1 MPTSEKRLIRIMKA
15 LADGTR
21 LQLFREIATRKQ
33 MTCTEVGE
41 LSHLAQPT
49 VSHHLKQLVD
59 AGLLNAEKDGRF
71 VILSVNKEIADELVT
86 FVKLLT
92 NPKQ

>member
-1 MPTSEKRLIRIMKA
+1 MPTSEKRLIKIMKA

-21 LQLFREIATRKQ
+21 LQLFKEIATRKR

-71 VILSVNKEIADELVT
+71 VSLSVNKEIVEELAV
-86 FVKLLT
+86 FVKLLMDT
-92 NPKQ
+92 KQ

>member
-1 MPTSEKRLIRIMKA
+1 MQSSEKRLIKVMKA

-21 LQLFREIATRKQ
+21 LRLFKEIASRKQ

-41 LSHLAQPT
+41 LSQLAQPT

-71 VILSVNKEIADELVT
+71 VTLSVHREIAEELSK
-86 FVKLLT
+86 FVKVLINT
-92 NPKQ
+92 AR

>member
-1 MPTSEKRLIRIMKA
+1 MPSSEKRLIKVMKA

-21 LQLFREIATRKQ
+21 LQLFKEIANRKQ
-33 MTCTEVGE
+33 MTCNEVGE

-71 VILSVNKEIADELVT
+71 VILSVNKEMAEELSK
-86 FVKLLT
+86 FVKVLM
-92 NPKQ
+92 NPGQ

>member
-1 MPTSEKRLIRIMKA
+1 MPSSEKRLIKVMKA
-15 LADGTR
+15 LADSTR
-21 LQLFREIATRKQ
+21 LQLFKEIASHKH

-41 LSHLAQPT
+41 MSHLAQPT

-71 VILSVNKEIADELVT
+71 VILSVNKEIAEELSK
-86 FVKLLT
+86 FVKVLI
-92 NPKQ
+92 NPSQ

>member
-1 MPTSEKRLIRIMKA
+1 MPSSEKRLIKVMKA

-21 LQLFREIATRKQ
+21 LQLFKEIANRKH

-71 VILSVNKEIADELVT
+71 VILSVNKKMAEELLK
-86 FVKLLT
+86 FVKVLI
-92 NPKQ
+92 NPAQ

>member
-1 MPTSEKRLIRIMKA
+1 MPSSEKRLIKVMKA

-21 LQLFREIATRKQ
+21 LQLFKEIASRKH

-71 VILSVNKEIADELVT
+71 VILSVNKEMAEELSK
-86 FVKLLT
+86 FVKVLI
-92 NPKQ
+92 NPSQ

>member
-1 MPTSEKRLIRIMKA
+1 MPTSEKRLIKIMKA

-71 VILSVNKEIADELVT
+71 VSLSVNKEIVEELAV
-86 FVKLLT
+86 FVKLLMDT
-92 NPKQ
+92 KQ